1 MRQLWLFW
9 MHLLKAHR
17 DGSVE
22 AAGLKAKLESYAF
35 IVNLHIVEK
44 VLAITFGL
52 SEKLQET
59 CLVVLKAMAV
69 IRSTT
74 EHLFTIRSDT
84 EWEAVLEKA
93 KSFAVTLG
101 ISPEYTATVSK
112 SRSARLQKVSSLLSE
127 YLTAST
133 TGTKETMGADNA
145 KRVYFSV
152 IDCFVAKFCR
162 QFSNNDAL
170 LQSLEAFD
178 KNSPLFM
185 DSAKIAVFADYYSAH
200 VDKVILES
208 QVRDFFL
215 KCSEKPTNDNNFVRF
230 HSFAIFACG
239 LQ

>member
-17 DGSVE
+17 DG
-22 AAGLKAKLESYAF
+22 KSYAF

-52 SEKLQET
+52 TEKLQET

-69 IRSTT
+69 IRSTK

-93 KSFAVTLG
+93 KSFAVTLD

-112 SRSARLQKVSSLLSE
+112 SRSARLQKVSSLLSG

-152 IDCFVAKFCR
+152 IDCFVAKFC
-162 QFSNNDAL
+162 
-170 LQSLEAFD
+170 
-178 KNSPLFM
+178 
-185 DSAKIAVFADYYSAH
+185 H
-200 VDKVILES
+200 
-208 QVRDFFL
+208 
-215 KCSEKPTNDNNFVRF
+215 
-230 HSFAIFACG
+230 
-239 LQ
+239 